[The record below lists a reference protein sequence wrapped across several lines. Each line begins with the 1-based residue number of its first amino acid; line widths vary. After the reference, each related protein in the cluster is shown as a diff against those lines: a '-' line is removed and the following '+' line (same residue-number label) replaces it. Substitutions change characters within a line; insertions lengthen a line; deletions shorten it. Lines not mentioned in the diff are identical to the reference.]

1 MKKLLFVIVFAAAVI
16 ALIFAYWEMSK
27 ERVADSEGESPV
39 ASESKIVRDSKG
51 ENSISLDTNEQDLLA
66 LKVVTL
72 TAVRHSPE
80 AKGYGRVIDPT
91 PLSSIVAELVAAQAT
106 ANASQKELERLTA
119 LSAQQNASVRA
130 LQSATA
136 QAQRDQTMVFALR
149 QKFIA
154 SWGAAIAEHD
164 DLPKWCQSLTAGE
177 TALLR
182 LDLPA
187 GEVIEKPPSVARVF
201 ALNSETN
208 AVEAQFV
215 GNAPTIDPSTQ
226 GQGFLYLVA
235 SRQLGFVPGAAVLG
249 YLKSSTNDREGVL
262 LPRSAVVRF
271 DGKPWVFL
279 KRGEDT
285 FVRRE
290 VELQSPMTDGWFTDQ
305 GVKAGDAIV
314 VSGAQMLLSE
324 ELKSQIQIGD

>member
-1 MKKLLFVIVFAAAVI
+1 MKKLFFLIIAAAGVV
-16 ALIFAYWEMSK
+16 ALIFAYREMST
-27 ERVADSEGESPV
+27 ERLADSEGESPV
-39 ASESKIVRDSKG
+39 ASESRVVRDSKG
-51 ENSISLDTNEQDLLA
+51 ENSISLDANEQNLLA

-72 TAVRHSPE
+72 TAVRHSPA
-80 AKGYGRVIDPT
+80 AKSYGRVIDPT

-106 ANASQKELERLTA
+106 AGASQKELERLTA

-130 LQSATA
+130 LQSASA
-136 QAQRDQTMVFALR
+136 AAQRDQTTVFALR
-149 QKFIA
+149 QKLIA
-154 SWGAAIAEHD
+154 TWGAAIAEHD

-187 GEVIEKPPSVARVF
+187 GEFMESPPPVARVF
-201 ALNSETN
+201 ALNNETN
-208 AVEAQFV
+208 AVDAQFV

-226 GQGFLYLVA
+226 GQGFLYVVT

-249 YLKSSTNDREGVL
+249 YLKSSNDDREGVL

-279 KRGEDT
+279 KRGDDT